1 MAFSID
7 DATKDISAVYLALAT
22 TSGQIVRCLVVK
34 RAVYCDV
41 CCARERL
48 PDAGQEARPCVY
60 VQSFVLLPESREGY
74 SE

>member
-7 DATKDISAVYLALAT
+7 NATKDMSAVYLALGI
-22 TSGQIVRCLVVK
+22 TSRQIVRCLVVR

-41 CCARERL
+41 CCARVCL